1 MDILLSQS
9 KANGIANS
17 ALLHP
22 YAVCAHENSFLF
34 RPQSKA
40 DSVLK
45 ISSSAHNM
53 YLTTKP
59 FQPSGWLPQQRT
71 VNYNVDTLPT
81 KTLARFKTKH
91 YLKKICLKCT
101 HSSPLAFFVKLF
113 CDRFLLRTT
122 RCYKNQI
129 NHANMII

>member
-9 KANGIANS
+9 KASAITNS

-22 YAVCAHENSFLF
+22 YAVCAHDNSFLF
-34 RPQSKA
+34 RSQSKV

-59 FQPSGWLPQQRT
+59 FQPSDLLAQERT
-71 VNYNVDTLPT
+71 VNFHIDTLPT
-81 KTLARFKTKH
+81 KIWARFKIRH
-91 YLKKICLKCT
+91 YLKKMFKIY
-101 HSSPLAFFVKLF
+101 
-113 CDRFLLRTT
+113 RF
-122 RCYKNQI
+122 
-129 NHANMII
+129 